1 MLLQTAIKN
10 IPSNIKEDIN
20 RDFLGS
26 VFLTLHI
33 PVGVLIFLKNNGDIR
48 APATMVN
55 CQVPATSHEAPY
67 VDAKLKGV

>member
-1 MLLQTAIKN
+1 M
-10 IPSNIKEDIN
+10 
-20 RDFLGS
+20 GS

-33 PVGVLIFLKNNGDIR
+33 PLGILILLKNNGDIR

-55 CQVPATSHEAPY
+55 CQVPATSHDAPY